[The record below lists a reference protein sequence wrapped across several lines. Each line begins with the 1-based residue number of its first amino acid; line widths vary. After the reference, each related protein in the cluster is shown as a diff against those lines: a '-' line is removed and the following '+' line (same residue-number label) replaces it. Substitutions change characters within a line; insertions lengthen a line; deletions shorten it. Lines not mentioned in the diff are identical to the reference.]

1 MTTRIRL
8 RRMGSNKRPFFRV
21 VVADQ
26 RSPRDGRF
34 IENIGK
40 YHPLDDPSVIE
51 IDQERALHWL
61 RVGAQPSNQVRNLM
75 NKIGIWDEF
84 VKERPSAALEP
95 GKERP
100 ERSKVSKKAKQK
112 AEAAAAEPIGAPV
125 EEAPAEPQ
133 PEPEPEVAEAS
144 AAEAVEAV
152 EEAPT
157 DEAPAAEEAPAP
169 EATVVRRGS
178 HRPPRTSP
186 PRTRPLPRKHPP
198 PRNRRRGL
206 VKDLVEFLV
215 QELVDEP
222 DAVSIEETFDERGP
236 RYRVRVAP
244 EDMGKVIGRG
254 GRTAKAIRTVVRA
267 AAQRQGHGAMVD
279 IED

>member
-51 IDQERALHWL
+51 IDQDRALHWL

-84 VKERPSAALEP
+84 VKERPSAALEAT
-95 GKERP
+95 KERP
-100 ERSKVSKKAKQK
+100 EKPKLSKKAKQK
-112 AEAAAAEPIGAPV
+112 AEAATSEPEPTPVVEAPV
-125 EEAPAEPQ
+125 AA
-133 PEPEPEVAEAS
+133 EPEVAEAD

-152 EEAPT
+152 ADEPT
-157 DEAPAAEEAPAP
+157 ADVEAPAETPAADDEPPVPDGEASASDAETEEDTPA
-169 EATVVRRGS
+169 
-178 HRPPRTSP
+178 
-186 PRTRPLPRKHPP
+186 
-198 PRNRRRGL
+198 
-206 VKDLVEFLV
+206 
-215 QELVDEP
+215 VDEP
-222 DAVSIEETFDERGP
+222 PAEEDA
-236 RYRVRVAP
+236 
-244 EDMGKVIGRG
+244 
-254 GRTAKAIRTVVRA
+254 
-267 AAQRQGHGAMVD
+267 
-279 IED
+279 

>member
-51 IDQERALHWL
+51 IDQDRALHWL

-95 GKERP
+95 AKERP
-100 ERSKVSKKAKQK
+100 EKPKLSKKAKQK
-112 AEAAAAEPIGAPV
+112 AEAAASESESPPV
-125 EEAPAEPQ
+125 VEAPAES
-133 PEPEPEVAEAS
+133 EPEIAEAEIMEADAAES
-144 AAEAVEAV
+144 VEALADAPAADDGVPAAEAADA
-152 EEAPT
+152 EENT
-157 DEAPAAEEAPAP
+157 PAAEGLAAEENTPAAEGP
-169 EATVVRRGS
+169 AAE
-178 HRPPRTSP
+178 
-186 PRTRPLPRKHPP
+186 
-198 PRNRRRGL
+198 
-206 VKDLVEFLV
+206 
-215 QELVDEP
+215 
-222 DAVSIEETFDERGP
+222 DA
-236 RYRVRVAP
+236 
-244 EDMGKVIGRG
+244 
-254 GRTAKAIRTVVRA
+254 
-267 AAQRQGHGAMVD
+267 
-279 IED
+279 